1 MAVDNRVHL
10 RRHDNEIFTNFKAMV
25 LELNGRIHDT
35 YKVKTINKNLSLA
48 GIMKWK
54 IFP

>member
-1 MAVDNRVHL
+1 MKFLPIL
-10 RRHDNEIFTNFKAMV
+10 RLWYEKLNE
-25 LELNGRIHDT
+25 RIHDT